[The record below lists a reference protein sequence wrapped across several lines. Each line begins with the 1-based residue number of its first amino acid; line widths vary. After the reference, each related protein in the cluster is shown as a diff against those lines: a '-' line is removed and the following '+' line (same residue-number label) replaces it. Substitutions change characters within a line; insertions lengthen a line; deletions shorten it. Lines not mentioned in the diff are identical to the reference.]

1 MENKAAEMNPAP
13 ADPASIERI
22 ADEFVQR
29 IRRGDDPALAEF
41 TNRHPELA
49 DEIRELFPTI
59 RELER
64 AKIAALSAS
73 GSANRAG
80 QQPPPEHLGDFR
92 ILREIGRG
100 GMGVVYEAEQESLG
114 RRVAIK
120 VLPRQFFEDAGRR
133 QRFEREAR
141 LAAGL
146 HHTNIVPV
154 FGIGEHEG
162 HHYYVMQYI
171 RGVGLDRVFQLLI
184 GAEGKPPGTL
194 PDLLSLVRD
203 PSRIPPLASRSG
215 GAASTTL
222 SAPDRVLDAHPG
234 RVEQPPQPDGPPPSA
249 PSGYWRCMARLL
261 AQGADALAFA
271 HRQGVTHR
279 DVKPANLLLDEDGA
293 LWVADFGLATQH
305 EQESMTRSGDLAG
318 TLRYMA
324 PERFE
329 GRHDERSDVYS
340 LGITLYELATLA
352 PAFRPS
358 DGHSVLKAVL
368 SEPLAPPRR
377 LQPAMPRDLETVILT
392 ATARQPAHRYASAEA
407 LRDDLRRFADG
418 LPVRAR
424 WISPIERLARW
435 AARNRALAASL
446 SLAAVLLL
454 TVATV
459 STVAYVR
466 VSRAEGDTQQA
477 LRGQTRQR
485 ERAEATLRLAEAAL
499 DTVFDRLAPLSPGEH
514 ATSDEGEQSYAVP
527 ATPVLSRASAEL
539 LTSLLEFY
547 RRLSAQEGQSRA
559 LQLKTADSQRRVG
572 EIHERLGRVDDAQA
586 ALAESIS
593 RYEALAASDPA
604 DRAAQV
610 ALADVRN
617 ELAELDFRQGR
628 LREGEQQLQSA
639 LDLLESLTRE
649 ASADAGTWFVLA
661 RTHYLFSRSIPDPR
675 RAVLRGEPTSR
686 EASSTAESVRDRRP
700 RRAEAIGLR
709 RRHLEEATAILNR
722 LCAASPAPPAYR
734 HLLARCLRGM
744 PPARPA
750 AARDDETPPRD
761 RAVQLLEQLVAEFPG
776 VAEYRVDLSE
786 TYAMQSASRE
796 QLQRAVEMMDALH
809 RERPDEPEYA
819 ATLARVLFM
828 VARSYERENRH
839 QDASDAIL
847 RAATLQDALARR
859 FPDVGAYTQTA
870 ISFDLAAARV
880 LEQEEQLALASEFL
894 ERVVSRLDG
903 LSPEDAQAPFVRAMR
918 VRCYRQ
924 LVTVYTAIGDE
935 ASAQENADHL
945 EDLRREAVNR

>member
-1 MENKAAEMNPAP
+1 MDPAQ
-13 ADPASIERI
+13 ADPALIERI

-29 IRRGDDPALAEF
+29 IRRGEDPALAEF
-41 TNRHPELA
+41 TERHPELA
-49 DEIRELFPTI
+49 DDIRELFPTI

-64 AKIAALSAS
+64 AKQSASSAS
-73 GSANRAG
+73 GSASGAAE
-80 QQPPPEHLGDFR
+80 QQPPERLGDFR

-171 RGVGLDRVFQLLI
+171 RGVGLDRVFHALSAAA
-184 GAEGKPPGTL
+184 GSPPATL
-194 PDLLSLVRD
+194 PDLLSLIRD
-203 PSRIPPLASRSG
+203 ASQTRRSDSRTDSANSS
-215 GAASTTL
+215 TL
-222 SAPDRVLDAHPG
+222 SAPARVLDAHASALRSPG
-234 RVEQPPQPDGPPPSA
+234 VGGTPPSVS
-249 PSGYWRCMARLL
+249 SGYWRCIARLL
-261 AQGADALAFA
+261 AQGGDALAFA
-271 HRQGVTHR
+271 HRQGVLHR

-329 GRHDERSDVYS
+329 GRQDERSDVYS
-340 LGITLYELATLA
+340 LGITLYELATLM

-358 DGHSVLKAVL
+358 DGRSVLKAVL
-368 SEPLAPPRR
+368 SEPLTAPRR
-377 LQPAMPRDLETVILT
+377 IHPAMPRDLETVILT
-392 ATARQPAHRYASAEA
+392 ATARVSAHRYASAEA

-424 WISPIERLARW
+424 WISPIERAARW

-446 SLAAVLLL
+446 TLAAVLLV

-459 STVAYVR
+459 STAAYVR
-466 VSRAEGDTQQA
+466 VSRAEGDTKLA
-477 LRGQTRQR
+477 LGGQTRQR
-485 ERAEATLRLAEAAL
+485 ERAEASLRLAESAL
-499 DTVFDRLAPLSPGEH
+499 DTVFDRLAPLSAAEH
-514 ATSDEGEQSYAVP
+514 GLSEEGEQAYAIP
-527 ATPVLSRASAEL
+527 STPVLSRASAEL
-539 LTSLLEFY
+539 LSSLLEFY
-547 RRLSAQEGQSRA
+547 RRLAEQEGQSRA
-559 LQLKTADSQRRVG
+559 LQRKTADSQRRVG
-572 EIHERLGRVDDAQA
+572 EIHERLGRIDDAQA
-586 ALAESIS
+586 AFEESIT
-593 RYEALAASDPA
+593 RFEALAASDPA
-604 DRAAQV
+604 DRAV
-610 ALADVRN
+610 RIALADVRN
-617 ELAELDFRQGR
+617 ELAELAFRQGR
-628 LREGEQQLQSA
+628 PREGEQQLQHS
-639 LDLLESLTRE
+639 LDLLEPLVAGAGE
-649 ASADAGTWFVLA
+649 DSAAWFVLA
-661 RTHYLFSRSIPDPR
+661 RTHYLFSRGVPDLR
-675 RAVLRGEPTSR
+675 RVAARGAPTSR
-686 EASSTAESVRDRRP
+686 EASAPADAGRDRRP
-700 RRAEAIGLR
+700 RRVETFAAR

-722 LCAASPAPPAYR
+722 LCATTPAPPAYR

-744 PPARPA
+744 QAPRLPG
-750 AARDDETPPRD
+750 ARDADTSQRD
-761 RAVQLLEQLVAEFPG
+761 RAVQLLEQLVTEFPG
-776 VAEYRVDLSE
+776 VAEYRVDLAE
-786 TYAMQSASRE
+786 CYAMQAVSRE
-796 QLQRAVEMMDALH
+796 HLQRAVEMIDALH

-819 ATLARVLFM
+819 ATLARILFQ
-828 VARSYERENRH
+828 VSRSYERESRH

-847 RAATLQDALARR
+847 RAATLQDELARR
-859 FPDVGAYTQTA
+859 FPDVGAYAQTA

-903 LSPEDAQAPFVRAMR
+903 LPSEESQAPFVRAMR

-924 LVTVYTAIGDE
+924 LVTVYTALGDE
-935 ASAQENADHL
+935 ESAQENADHL
-945 EDLRREAVNR
+945 EDLRRDVQGR